1 MQNKVD
7 IKMLKIV
14 RAKKLFFSELVLAC
28 DNEIL
33 NTIEVVAKSL
43 RRAESIAYKNNHP
56 THTISLVM
64 ICLLLLVVISISC
77 YYFSTKH
84 CLEINVYYHFNIK
97 NK

>member
-1 MQNKVD
+1 
-7 IKMLKIV
+7 ML
-14 RAKKLFFSELVLAC
+14 
-28 DNEIL
+28 
-33 NTIEVVAKSL
+33 AKSL
-43 RRAESIAYKNNHP
+43 MPLESIAYKNNRP

-84 CLEINVYYHFNIK
+84 CLEINAYYHFNIK